1 MNIYLLEIENV
12 ICSHPDVIEAAVF
25 GRPDPIVQ
33 EYVTAAV
40 VKHQDSDMTEK
51 DIIEMV
57 AAKVDK
63 PKQLSGAVIFVDSL
77 PKNPQGKVQRR
88 KLLESFK

>member
-1 MNIYLLEIENV
+1 MNIYLLEIEIV
-12 ICSHPDVIEAAVF
+12 ICSHPNVIEAAVF

-40 VKHQDSDMTEK
+40 VKHRDSDMTEK

-63 PKQLSGAVIFVDSL
+63 PKQLSGGVIFVDSL

-88 KLLESFK
+88 KLLESYK